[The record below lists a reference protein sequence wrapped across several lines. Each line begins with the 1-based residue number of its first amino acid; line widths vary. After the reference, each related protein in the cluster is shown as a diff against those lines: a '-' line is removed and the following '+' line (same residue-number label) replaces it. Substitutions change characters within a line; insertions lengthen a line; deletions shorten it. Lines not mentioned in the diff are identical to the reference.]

1 MNIREFFNAAFGP
14 TATEQ
19 PRHTTNPRTDTHR
32 VSSEI
37 TIYRRERSAIWQ
49 CRFKL
54 RDGRWH
60 RLSTGCIDPEQARLT
75 AIRLAEQWTIR
86 EDLGLPV
93 KRPCFSAVAN
103 AVIDDLRSAASS
115 SQGKVV
121 YRDYI
126 MVIERYLN
134 PYFGRM
140 TFEEIT
146 PEIVRD
152 FDGWR
157 NARLKKVPR
166 ASTLRTH
173 ASAFNR
179 VIDLAKRRGLLPL
192 NRTPPALTIQGEPSQ
207 PRPSFSERE
216 IKHLLAF
223 LPDWA
228 ARGRLA
234 IEQEIRPLLRD
245 YVEFLLYTGV
255 RHGTEARRLE
265 WCHLQWHWEGER
277 KYLRV
282 WVSGKTGP
290 RYLITR
296 PGAITALDR
305 LARRNRDKTL
315 DVLIE
320 EQTNGLVFVSKSGYE
335 PHGFEGSF
343 RRLMRDS
350 GLLKDSSGKNRTL
363 YSLRHTYAHFAL
375 LKDSMDHYALATQMG
390 TSVKMIEQHYG
401 HITPAHIAA
410 KLAGPRMGLS

>member
-1 MNIREFFNAAFGP
+1 MNIQEFFRAALQPDRPAGP
-14 TATEQ
+14 TAKTA
-19 PRHTTNPRTDTHR
+19 PRADTHWI
-32 VSSEI
+32 SPEI
-37 TIYRRERSAIWQ
+37 TIYRRDRSAVWQ

-60 RLSTGCIDPEQARLT
+60 RLSTGRIDLDQARQ
-75 AIRLAEQWTIR
+75 AAVRLSEQWAVR
-86 EDLGLPV
+86 EELGLPV
-93 KRPCFSAVAN
+93 KRPCFSVVAN
-103 AVIDDLRSAASS
+103 AVIDDLRAAAAN

-126 MVIERYLN
+126 VVIERYLN

-146 PEIVRD
+146 AEVVRD

-157 NARLKKVPR
+157 HAKLKKVPR

-179 VIDLAKRRGLLPL
+179 VLDLAKQRGLLPL
-192 NRTPPALTIQGEPSQ
+192 NRTPPALTIQGERSQ

-216 IKHLLAF
+216 IDHLLAF

-228 ARGRLA
+228 AGGRLA
-234 IEQEIRPLLRD
+234 IEQEIRPLLGD
-245 YVEFLLYTGV
+245 YVEFLLFTGV

-265 WCHLQWHWEGER
+265 WRHLQWHWEGER
-277 KYLRV
+277 RYLRV

-290 RYLITR
+290 RYLIAK

-305 LARRNRDKTL
+305 LAHRNHDKSL
-315 DVLIE
+315 DTIIAE
-320 EQTNGLVFVSKSGYE
+320 HADDLVFISKSGYK

-363 YSLRHTYAHFAL
+363 YSLRHTYATFAL
-375 LKDSMDHYALATQMG
+375 RDGISIHTIARQMG
-390 TSVKMIEQHYG
+390 TSVLMLERHYSKL
-401 HITPAHIAA
+401 TPMMNAA
-410 KLAGPRMGLS
+410 ELGG